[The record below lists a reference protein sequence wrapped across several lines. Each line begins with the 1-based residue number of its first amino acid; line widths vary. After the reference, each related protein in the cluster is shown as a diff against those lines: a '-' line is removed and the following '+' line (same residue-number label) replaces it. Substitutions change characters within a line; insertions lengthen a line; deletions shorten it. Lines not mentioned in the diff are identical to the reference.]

1 MNDSRS
7 GRGDTPPPG
16 DRHDPVDPSVYFS
29 PAADPRVQRKAR
41 QLCQQVALALDH
53 ALAWACS
60 DPVLNALSVLAVEP
74 APDASRLLVR
84 LAVTD
89 PECGATLAE
98 ILARLSAARGLLR
111 TEIAAAIHRKGVPEL
126 VFRIEPPGGG
136 R

>member
-16 DRHDPVDPSVYFS
+16 DRQGPVDPSVFFS
-29 PAADPRVQRKAR
+29 PAVDPRIQRKAR
-41 QLCQQVALALDH
+41 QLCQQVAQAMDH
-53 ALAWACS
+53 ALAWVCG
-60 DPVLNALSVLAVEP
+60 DPILNSLSVLAVEP

-89 PECGATLAE
+89 PECGAPLPE

-126 VFRIEPPGGG
+126 LFRIEPPGGG